1 MQCCARAILAI
12 KNPGHEPGIIIDS
25 QLHSEIHN
33 HFLAYIKD
41 HYMPETDTHKQ
52 SDSSLSTSQQL
63 VYRILTTRFH
73 KELNI
78 LRPFVRV
85 WILKATLG

>member
-1 MQCCARAILAI
+1 VVNNTLINIMQCCARAILAI

-41 HYMPETDTHKQ
+41 HYMPEIDTHNNP
-52 SDSSLSTSQQL
+52 TGAFQL
-63 VYRILTTRFH
+63 H
-73 KELNI
+73 SN
-78 LRPFVRV
+78 
-85 WILKATLG
+85 